1 MEEAPNFPDKKYSII
16 YADPPWNY
24 PKTGGLKNSRG
35 MAKQHYRTMSLDD
48 ICALPVSELAAENC
62 ALWLW
67 ATFPQI
73 GPALRVI
80 EAWGFQYFNAGFVW
94 IKRNLKTG
102 KDALG
107 MGYWTRSNPEICL
120 LAFRGKMIPLCHDI
134 RQILYAPKG
143 RHSEKPSE
151 VRENIVSLCGDLPRI
166 ELFAR
171 QRTEGWDA
179 WGNEV
184 PPEIHDA
191 GGGGT

>member
-1 MEEAPNFPDKKYSII
+1 MVEDPNFPDKKYNII
-16 YADPPWNY
+16 YADPPWTY
-24 PKTGGLKNSRG
+24 PKTGGLESSRG
-35 MAKQHYRTMSLDD
+35 MAKQHYSTMSLDD
-48 ICALPVSELAAENC
+48 ICSLPVSALAEENC

-73 GPALRVI
+73 GSALKVI
-80 EAWGFQYFNAGFVW
+80 ESWGFQYFNAGFIW
-94 IKRNLKTG
+94 IKRSLKTG

-107 MGYWTRSNPEICL
+107 MGYWTRANPEICL
-120 LAFRGKMIPLCHDI
+120 LAFRGKMVPLRHDI

-171 QRTEGWDA
+171 QRAAGWDA
-179 WGNEV
+179 WGDEV
-184 PPEIHDA
+184 PHEIPGA
-191 GGGGT
+191 GGVGM